1 MFFKTKEDIFVA
13 DQIVID
19 MDLNVFVSKK
29 GTKVVLATDL
39 YQALQL
45 PAQHYPVNVKRWLND
60 YYEFSDGIRKPL
72 KMQEFA
78 TRKIEGPVLWSDYYL
93 SVDFAKQIVLRS
105 RSKVKQKY
113 ARQLAMLTEEL
124 DTAGLSASQFK
135 HLIDITKAMTL
146 ISCQEECE
154 RRHLRIYRE
163 RNNGMATNWWQYRAE
178 VLGYTSEGLRDKLR
192 RRGAVEVSGNQR
204 ELLEQFNP
212 LDLIRAGVIDLFM
225 AVGKPRDYAV
235 QMGDL
240 AKDLAERM
248 ELQLIDDHR
257 KIDLFTEAVDP
268 ELVHRLKEPL
278 EKHLVAA

>member
-1 MFFKTKEDIFVA
+1 
-13 DQIVID
+13 
-19 MDLNVFVSKK
+19 MDLNIFVSKK

-45 PAQHYPVNVKRWLND
+45 PAQHYPTNVKRWLND
-60 YYEFSDGIRKPL
+60 YYEFPDGIRKPL

-78 TRKIEGPVLWSDYYL
+78 SRKVEGPMLWSDYYL
-93 SVDFAKQIVLRS
+93 SVNFAKQIVLRS

-113 ARQLAMLTEEL
+113 ARQLAILTEEV
-124 DTAGLSASQFK
+124 DTAGLTAAQFT
-135 HLIDITKAMTL
+135 HLVDITRAMTL

-154 RRHLRIYRE
+154 RRHLRVYRE

-192 RRGAVEVSGNQR
+192 RRGVVEVEGNQR
-204 ELLEQFNP
+204 ELLARLNP

-225 AVGKPRDYAV
+225 SIGKTQEYAMR
-235 QMGDL
+235 MGDL
-240 AKDLAERM
+240 AKSLAERM
-248 ELQLIDDHR
+248 DLQLIDDHR